1 MEFKINPAEICN
13 VFVVPAS
20 VVDEDLRLAGS
31 AQLKVLLWTLRHSKH
46 ENATVQELS
55 DELGM
60 DKADVL
66 DAMQFWLDRGV
77 LLKQGSSSVVPVCS
91 TPQIKAAAAP
101 VAVPVAVTPAA
112 PVSVEVKPV
121 TSDIPMSKPSL
132 EQIAIRC
139 KESRELRDLFE
150 EVQKQLGRTI
160 GYEGQSVLL
169 MMYDTYGLPMSV
181 ILMAVEYAVS
191 QGKTSIKYISSI
203 GKLWCDKEIDTL
215 EKALEFIDDMN
226 SCDGIWER
234 FKQLTGLKNPKPTS
248 SQRSYLVTWTKEFGF
263 GIDMIYLAYEEMVD
277 HTQKFSM
284 QYINKV
290 LANWRAQNIK
300 TPDDVDKAK
309 SQFKASA
316 APNTNVRSFPQNG
329 TDASYDIDEYER
341 MAKQSPPVYNRK
353 KSGS

>member
-55 DELGM
+55 DELGL

-77 LLKQGSSSVVPVCS
+77 LLKQGE
-91 TPQIKAAAAP
+91 AP
-101 VAVPVAVTPAA
+101 ALQANTKPPAKSGGRAAVTPIPIPA
-112 PVSVEVKPV
+112 PVQAEAKPAV
-121 TSDIPMSKPSL
+121 AELPMSKPSL
-132 EQIAIRC
+132 EQIAVRC

-160 GYEGQSVLL
+160 GYEGQSVLV
-169 MMYDTYGLPMSV
+169 MMFDTYGLPMSV

-191 QGKTSIKYISSI
+191 QGKTSMKYISSI

-215 EKALEFIDDMN
+215 EKALEFIDEMN

-234 FKQLTGLKNPKPTS
+234 FRQLTGLKNPKPTT
-248 SQRSYLVTWTKEFGF
+248 SQRGYLITWTKQFGY

-277 HTQKFSM
+277 RTQKFSM
-284 QYINKV
+284 QYIDRI
-290 LANWRAQNIK
+290 LANWHSQGVK
-300 TPDDVDKAK
+300 TPDDVEKAK
-309 SQFKASA
+309 LNYKNSA
-316 APNTNVRSFPQNG
+316 ASSKVRTFPKNG
-329 TDASYDIDEYER
+329 ADASYDLDEYER
-341 MAKQSPPVYNRK
+341 KAKQTPPVYKK